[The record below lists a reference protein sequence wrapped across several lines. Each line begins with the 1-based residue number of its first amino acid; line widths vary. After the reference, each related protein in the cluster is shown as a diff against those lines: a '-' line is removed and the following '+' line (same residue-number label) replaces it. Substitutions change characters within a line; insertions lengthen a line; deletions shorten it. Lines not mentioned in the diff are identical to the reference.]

1 MYPGAGE
8 LLSLSFFYK
17 IFHNPIEQVLKSS
30 TSNEPIRSFQNGN
43 RAENYGVELEM
54 RKSLSF
60 LTDLLEN
67 FSFVGNAS
75 LIHSKIKVDNAG
87 FQKSERPLQ
96 GQADYIFNL
105 GLYYDNYDLGFNA
118 SVVYNKV
125 GQRIDKVGTVDLG
138 DIIEL
143 PVDLIDLSFSK
154 KLLDHFNVK
163 LAVKDILNQDRK
175 LIQRSPIG
183 DKPVQIGNFGR
194 TVSLNIGYSL

>member
-1 MYPGAGE
+1 M
-8 LLSLSFFYK
+8 
-17 IFHNPIEQVLKSS
+17 
-30 TSNEPIRSFQNGN
+30 
-43 RAENYGVELEM
+43 
-54 RKSLSF
+54 
-60 LTDLLEN
+60 
-67 FSFVGNAS
+67 
-75 LIHSKIKVDNAG
+75 
-87 FQKSERPLQ
+87 
-96 GQADYIFNL
+96 
-105 GLYYDNYDLGFNA
+105 
-118 SVVYNKV
+118 
-125 GQRIDKVGTVDLG
+125 DLG